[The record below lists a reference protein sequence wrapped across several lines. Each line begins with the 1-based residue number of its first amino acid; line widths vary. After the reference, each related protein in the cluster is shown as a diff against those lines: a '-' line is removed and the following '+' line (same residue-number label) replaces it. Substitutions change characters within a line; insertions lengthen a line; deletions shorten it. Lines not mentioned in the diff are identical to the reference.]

1 MQPMRKLGNSRR
13 WFILSDASRVRNE
26 RRDLPRAR
34 QVRLEELEPR
44 YVLTAPVAV
53 PDSIT
58 MDANVAGFSTPH
70 GQILA
75 LDNDTDEDSLHS
87 VLKIVE
93 VGVGEGSH
101 VLGSGPGNITIPL
114 EHGTLTVV
122 YQSAHY

>member
-75 LDNDTDEDSLHS
+75 LNNDCYPDISHCGSDRLPSN
-87 VLKIVE
+87 LKIVK
-93 VGVGEGSH
+93 VGGLGEGGT
-101 VLGSGPGNITIPL
+101 VTLGSGPANTDISL
-114 EHGTLTVV
+114 EHG
-122 YQSAHY
+122 